1 VVAPDGCGGAAAVK
15 AGTTRS
21 VTTTPG
27 QACARLSTTSCPS
40 SCPPPHAA
48 TTVMSCSWSRCRT
61 APRGTV
67 RGHRRPPPES
77 PLLQSTRRLVG
88 QPATRA
94 DRADASPGHTG
105 ARPEPGRPPTRRRD
119 RGEGSAGLSERP
131 GRPARCGCSA
141 LHGGSGTGEHDAGP
155 AGDDPKPSSRVQ
167 GQACRGT
174 AGLPRCGSAT
184 CRRPD
189 CRCARVRVA
198 WTPASREPRTVHLIA
213 SLERREGGARPAAAA
228 VRSAGVRSAGV
239 PARPA
244 RPAPR

>member
-1 VVAPDGCGGAAAVK
+1 VAADGCGGTAAVK
-15 AGTTRS
+15 AGITRS

-67 RGHRRPPPES
+67 RGRRRPSPES

-119 RGEGSAGLSERP
+119 RGEGSAGLGGGP
-131 GRPARCGCSA
+131 GRPARCGCGA
-141 LHGGSGTGEHDAGP
+141 LHGGSGTGEHDDGPPATTLNLP
-155 AGDDPKPSSRVQ
+155 AGCRVKLAVARWPAPVRIGDLSQ
-167 GQACRGT
+167 QT
-174 AGLPRCGSAT
+174 GLPVR
-184 CRRPD
+184 
-189 CRCARVRVA
+189 RVRV
-198 WTPASREPRTVHLIA
+198 T
-213 SLERREGGARPAAAA
+213 
-228 VRSAGVRSAGV
+228 
-239 PARPA
+239 
-244 RPAPR
+244 